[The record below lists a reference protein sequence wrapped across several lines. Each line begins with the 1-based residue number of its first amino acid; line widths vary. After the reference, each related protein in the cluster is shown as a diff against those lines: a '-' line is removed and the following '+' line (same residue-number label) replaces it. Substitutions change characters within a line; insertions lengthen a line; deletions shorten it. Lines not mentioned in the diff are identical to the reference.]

1 MSSVFS
7 FDDFDTL
14 LASVPSSSSAGHLSV
29 HSAGSSP
36 SGESTPFMLPGF
48 ALVTGGG
55 SGGLG
60 GSGKKPVGIS

>member
-1 MSSVFS
+1 LMTLTLFWPLSPPPLLRGVF
-7 FDDFDTL
+7 L
-14 LASVPSSSSAGHLSV
+14 CIQQ
-29 HSAGSSP
+29 P